1 MTEDEPGGNIP
12 PERTPFEK
20 FSDLTRRVLS
30 VPKAEID
37 ERERDYKE
45 QRSAGLAS
53 GRGKLRKR

>member
-1 MTEDEPGGNIP
+1 MTEDEPGGKIP

-37 ERERDYKE
+37 ERERSFKE
-45 QRSAGLAS
+45 RRNEKGEPT
-53 GRGKLRKR
+53 KRPA